1 MTNILSLYDIDH
13 SYSKKPEEWSIDIR
27 YLFYYLVFLKWGLQQ
42 GQNSIILPEISEVG
56 NPKKFLSRGFEEG

>member
-1 MTNILSLYDIDH
+1 MTLIIHIVKNQKNDLLISGTY
-13 SYSKKPEEWSIDIR
+13 
-27 YLFYYLVFLKWGLQQ
+27 FYYLVFLKWGLQQ